1 MTSSQARKPRK
12 SADSAA
18 VSSVYDNIL
27 AAIIDQRAPPATRLN
42 ELAMCKVFDVS
53 RRDMAQVL
61 ARLVFEGLAVNIP
74 NRGVFVA
81 SPGTSEARAI
91 FSARKVIESGIT
103 ELAAQRASGAD
114 YRALEQNIA
123 EEDAARREGRMRE
136 AVRLSGRFHLLI
148 AHIAGNPILSELVL
162 QLVART
168 SLVTSLYENPNGL
181 SCWHDDHG
189 ALVRLLRAHRAKP
202 AVELMRKHLDHL
214 EESLNLEEKPRAKP
228 DLRTIFRPAP
238 LRNGA

>member
-1 MTSSQARKPRK
+1 MKNSQSPTRGNSGKTA
-12 SADSAA
+12 SMG
-18 VSSVYDNIL
+18 SVYDDIL
-27 AAIIDQRAPPATRLN
+27 AAIIDQRAPPGTKLN
-42 ELAMCKVFDVS
+42 ELAMCKVFGIS

-61 ARLVFEGLAVNIP
+61 ARLVFEGLAVNLP
-74 NRGVFVA
+74 NRGAFVA
-81 SPGTSEARAI
+81 SPDANEARAI
-91 FSARKVIESGIT
+91 FAARKVIESGIT

-114 YRALEQNIA
+114 YRALEQNIV
-123 EEDAARREGRMRE
+123 EEHAARREGRMRE

-148 AHIAGNPILSELVL
+148 AQIAGNPILTELVL

-189 ALVRLLRAHRAKP
+189 ALVRLLRAHRARP

-214 EESLNLEEKPRAKP
+214 EESLNLEGKPRAKP
-228 DLRTIFRPAP
+228 DLRTIFRPTEF
-238 LRNGA
+238 RNGG

>member
-1 MTSSQARKPRK
+1 MKSPVPRTSPKGGK
-12 SADSAA
+12 SADM
-18 VSSVYDNIL
+18 SSVYEDIL
-27 AAIIDQRAPPATRLN
+27 SAVTDQRAPPGTRLN
-42 ELAMCKVFDVS
+42 ELAMCKVFGIS
-53 RRDMAQVL
+53 RREMAQVL

-74 NRGVFVA
+74 NRGAFVA
-81 SPGTSEARAI
+81 SPDTHEARAI
-91 FSARKVIESGIT
+91 FAARKVVESGIT
-103 ELAAQRASGAD
+103 ELAALRASGAD

-123 EEDAARREGRMRE
+123 EEGAARREGRMRE

-148 AHIAGNPILSELVL
+148 AQIAGNPILTDLVL

-189 ALVRLLRAHRAKP
+189 DLVKLLRAHRARQ

-214 EESLNLEEKPRAKP
+214 EESLNLEDKPKAKP
-228 DLRTIFRPAP
+228 DLRTIFRPSA
-238 LRNGA
+238 

>member
-1 MTSSQARKPRK
+1 MKNPLPRTARKSGK
-12 SADSAA
+12 AA
-18 VSSVYDNIL
+18 TMDSVYDDIL
-27 AAIIDQRAPPATRLN
+27 SAIIDQRAPPGTKLN
-42 ELAMCKVFDVS
+42 ELAMCKVFDIS

-61 ARLVFEGLAVNIP
+61 ARLAFEGLAVNLP
-74 NRGVFVA
+74 NRGAFVA
-81 SPGTSEARAI
+81 SPDTREARAI
-91 FSARKVIESGIT
+91 FTARKVVESGIT
-103 ELAAQRASGAD
+103 ELAALRASGAD
-114 YRALEQNIA
+114 FRALEQNIA

-148 AHIAGNPILSELVL
+148 AQIAGNPILTDLVL

-189 ALVRLLRAHRAKP
+189 DLVKLFRAHRARQ

-214 EESLNLEEKPRAKP
+214 EESLNLEDKPRPKS
-228 DLRTIFRPAP
+228 DLRTIFRPSA
-238 LRNGA
+238 